1 MLLFGNNADMAQTT
15 GGSGRDKERTKRKL
29 IDATIDI
36 IRDAGFDA
44 VGVNAVAERAGVSKI
59 LIYRYFGSVAGLFRA
74 VAERLDPLQAQ
85 AAEALV
91 HRLPQTASPASVLQE
106 LILGLHMALKD
117 DPLTKQLLIW
127 ELTHQNEITAV
138 LSESR
143 EEVGVSLTERFSK
156 LLAAEDDEVDANA
169 LIAVVYAGVIYLTL
183 RSDTARWYNG
193 VDITS
198 EEGWQRIARAV
209 SALLDKP
216 SQ

>member
-1 MLLFGNNADMAQTT
+1 MLLFGNNTGMAQSPN
-15 GGSGRDKERTKRKL
+15 GSSRDKERTKAKL
-29 IDATIDI
+29 IEATIGI
-36 IRDAGFDA
+36 IREHGFDA
-44 VGVNAVAERAGVSKI
+44 VGVNAVAARAGVSKI

-85 AAEALV
+85 AAESLIQ
-91 HRLPQTASPASVLQE
+91 RLPQTASPASVVEE

-143 EEVGVSLTERFSK
+143 EEVGLSLTERFST
-156 LLAAEDDEVDANA
+156 LLAAENDDMDANA
-169 LIAVVYAGVIYLTL
+169 LIALIYAGVIYLTL

-198 EEGWQRIARAV
+198 EEGWQRIARAI
-209 SALLDKP
+209 STLLDKP
-216 SQ
+216 SR